1 MTRTE
6 LERVAVLEAEVR
18 TLQATIEKM
27 SRRQDEMYELMLRT
41 KGGWQT
47 LAILAGVSASIGAAA
62 AKLAPFFT
70 R

>member
-18 TLQATIEKM
+18 GLQATIEKM

-47 LAILAGVSASIGAAA
+47 LAILASVSAGVGAAA
-62 AKLAPFFT
+62 AKLAPFLT

>member
-6 LERVAVLEAEVR
+6 IERVAVLEAEVR
-18 TLQATIEKM
+18 SLQATIDKM

-47 LAILAGVSASIGAAA
+47 LLLIGGVAAGVGALV
-62 AKLAPFFT
+62 AKFWPFVA